1 MKTHNINGIIY
12 ELVDSYDYGDNK
24 AIRILKLD
32 NQYFIDNYEGVDLYM
47 GPYED
52 ARKTGD
58 NGEIL
63 VKDVNKDFYYVPD
76 IEFEK
81 PYGVGFVKSYHPEYH
96 FAEPYTY
103 DKFRLYAPAK
113 MSDGKIR
120 IKKSSGEL
128 SDEEFRY
135 YFCDK
140 TRPLDVFE
148 DENGRPFVN
157 AYDLKLPL
165 EYIVRPD
172 SNVEAYNGSEVPTYQ
187 NAKEY
192 VDYRTGAR
200 SLESLSHQ
208 VFLSDALLDAIL
220 RNEKRIIKDYIAKQA
235 QGARDG
241 VNTAAGREDLK
252 AINEVDI
259 DMDALQQRL
268 DDVVSVIIS
277 KRKIAVREQERLSEI
292 DKKEIKAEDKAFKAL
307 SFDDIVKKSAAKP
320 KKKKSGA
327 ADISERVSE

>member
-1 MKTHNINGIIY
+1 MKMFNLNGIQY
-12 ELVDSYDYGDNK
+12 ELVDSYDYGKDK
-24 AIRILKLD
+24 SIRILKLN

-63 VKDVNKDFYYVPD
+63 VKDFNSDFYYVPD

-113 MSDGKIR
+113 MADGKIR

-128 SDEEFRY
+128 SDEAFRY

-148 DENGRPFVN
+148 DENGKPFVN

-172 SNVEAYNGSEVPTYQ
+172 SDVKAYDGSDVPTYQ
-187 NAKEY
+187 SAMEY

-200 SLESLSHQ
+200 SLESLSHH
-208 VFLSDALLDAIL
+208 VFLNDALLDAIL
-220 RNEKRIIKDYIAKQA
+220 KNEKRVIKEYIEQQAK
-235 QGARDG
+235 GARRN
-241 VNTAAGREDLK
+241 VNSAAGREDLK

-268 DDVVSVIIS
+268 DKVVSVIIG

-292 DKKEIKAEDKAFKAL
+292 DKKEIRAENEAFKAL

-320 KKKKSGA
+320 KKKKTGT
-327 ADISERVSE
+327 ADISEKVSE